1 MGYIIDNWNAELI
14 I

>member
-1 MGYIIDNWNAELI
+1 MLNSFKLNAELI